1 MRSRASRSSPCAA
14 IPACRSTTSRS
25 RSRPSRSRCWVTARA
40 SSRSCS
46 TCSITRSST
55 RPQAVAAG
63 PVERVS
69 VPPAPP
75 RRVLVIE
82 DNPDARN
89 ALRALLEVW
98 GHQVE
103 VAEDGPLGFEM
114 ALASRPDVV
123 VVDIALPGLDAY
135 HVAHGLR
142 TALGAD
148 TGLLIPLTGR
158 GQPDDR
164 RRALEAGFDLH
175 LVKPVDPQV
184 LSEAL
189 ARAPGR
195 GTLHQP

>member
-14 IPACRSTTSRS
+14 IPACRSPTSRPPS
-25 RSRPSRSRCWVTARA
+25 RPGRSRAW
-40 SSRSCS
+40 
-46 TCSITRSST
+46 
-55 RPQAVAAG
+55 G
-63 PVERVS
+63 
-69 VPPAPP
+69 APP

-103 VAEDGPLGFEM
+103 VAEDGPRGFEM

-123 VVDIALPGLDAY
+123 VVDIALPGLDGY

-148 TGLLIPLTGR
+148 TGLLVALTGR

-184 LSEAL
+184 LSAAL